1 MPDGSRRK
9 FAGVTGT
16 CHIIDK
22 SEVLIR
28 WAVKVA
34 MAKAKAL
41 LISGKFVGEDAT
53 SILFESTLDD
63 IIKEAKKADKEELD
77 AAAEIGHIAHDW
89 IESYIG
95 AILRDDSE
103 RRLELL
109 AKLPEDE
116 RAASA
121 CVAAIHWMVEH
132 DVRWI
137 ATERRCCSR
146 EHEYA
151 GTMDG
156 LAFVSSCDDHS
167 CCPAS
172 FVDRLTLVD
181 WKTSNYL
188 YIEYLLQ
195 TAAYQHA
202 HEEETG
208 ETIEDRWVIR
218 LGKEDAEFDPW
229 HVDGRTLY
237 DEDFTAFVRALDLS
251 RSVAGIRQRIDEI
264 TEAKKA
270 ARHEILVEEKRQKNL
285 LACPLSSEYKGVRV
299 KKGCNGTEVL
309 CKKCEETWNS
319 VQSKK
324 LNSTSVT
331 TG

>member
-1 MPDGSRRK
+1 MQEDIWVGGSDDTTRHAFYGGDVVLEFDRPSWSYRRVNPDGTLGVR

-34 MAKAKAL
+34 MIKMKKL
-41 LISGKFVGEDAT
+41 LVDGKFVGEEAT

-63 IIKEAKKADKEELD
+63 IIRESKKADKEELD

-89 IESYIG
+89 IESYVR
-95 AILRDDSE
+95 AILRDDHE

-116 RAASA
+116 RAANA
-121 CVAAIHWMVEH
+121 CLAAIDWMVAH

-156 LAFVSSCDDHS
+156 LALVSSCSDPL
-167 CCPAS
+167 CCPTK

-208 ETIEDRWVIR
+208 DTIEDRWVIR

-229 HVDGRTLY
+229 HVDGRGLY
-237 DEDFTAFVRALDLS
+237 EQDFTGSSEHL
-251 RSVAGIRQRIDEI
+251 RSVVASLTSAAGSTKSRRPRKRRGIR
-264 TEAKKA
+264 
-270 ARHEILVEEKRQKNL
+270 
-285 LACPLSSEYKGVRV
+285 S
-299 KKGCNGTEVL
+299 
-309 CKKCEETWNS
+309 
-319 VQSKK
+319 
-324 LNSTSVT
+324 
-331 TG
+331 